1 MCDNTRVVVN
11 YLTVFFFKSINYYL
25 LFTILWCIF
34 TIIPRSNNLIQGID
48 FASIISWKEKLKKGT
63 IETFLCL
70 YSFLVSPSK
79 TGSTYHNNGDP
90 SGFWTLWKS
99 FHTFVIHPHRPL
111 RARAL
116 LLYSNSNRGPDGKNW
131 WLVAWHGVF
140 PSSVTRSHRVSIC
153 SDNEITIGR
162 LPLGRG
168 EPYHRIRRTLI
179 PDTGDITIF
188 KY

>member
-70 YSFLVSPSK
+70 YSFLVSSS
-79 TGSTYHNNGDP
+79 GSTYHNNGDP
-90 SGFWTLWKS
+90 SGFCENLSTHLLS
-99 FHTFVIHPHRPL
+99 TSTP
-111 RARAL
+111 ARAL

-153 SDNEITIGR
+153 SGNEITIGR